1 MTSVLQRK
9 DKNAFNALFNKN
21 LQCKEQYLVPI
32 AWHVLHDARGKGN
45 VSVTKL
51 EDQVKVLNSTNL
63 DSSINIFLDFLC
75 LTSLLAFFEELQ
87 VDARKNRESH
97 T

>member
-1 MTSVLQRK
+1 MTNVLQRK
-9 DKNAFNALFNKN
+9 DKDAFNALFNKN

-45 VSVTKL
+45 VSVIKL

-63 DSSINIFLDFLC
+63 DSSINIFVDFLY